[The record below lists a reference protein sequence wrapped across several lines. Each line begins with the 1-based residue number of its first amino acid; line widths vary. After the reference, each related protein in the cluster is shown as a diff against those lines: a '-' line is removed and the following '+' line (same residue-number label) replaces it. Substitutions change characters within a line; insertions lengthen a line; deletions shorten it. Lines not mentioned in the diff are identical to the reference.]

1 MSILSGLKKNWKEIL
16 KAIITKKFKFT
27 WKF

>member
-1 MSILSGLKKNWKEIL
+1 MSILSSLKKNWKEIL
-16 KAIITKKFKFT
+16 KAIVTKKFKFT